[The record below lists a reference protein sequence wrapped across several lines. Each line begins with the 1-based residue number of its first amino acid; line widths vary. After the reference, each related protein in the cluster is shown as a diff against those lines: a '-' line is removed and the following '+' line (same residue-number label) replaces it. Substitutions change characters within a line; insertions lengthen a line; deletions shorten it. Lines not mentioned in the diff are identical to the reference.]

1 MESMMAKNEERVMQ
15 FVEAELE
22 RNPEVA
28 TSDLFEKAKKV
39 DTGLSKLSL
48 RQFNARF
55 PLQVKRRKSLATP
68 GKAPRKGRARAGG
81 TTRGGGRRASQ
92 NRRDAMR
99 EVFLRFAS
107 DLAGA
112 EERKDVVRVL
122 AGVEAYVDEGL
133 KAAGR

>member
-1 MESMMAKNEERVMQ
+1 MMAKNEERVMQ

-22 RNPEVA
+22 RNPDVA

-39 DTGLSKLSL
+39 DSGLGKLSL

-55 PLQVKRRKSLATP
+55 PLQIKRKKSLA
-68 GKAPRKGRARAGG
+68 APRKTRKARARTG
-81 TTRGGGRRASQ
+81 TTPRGAGRRAGQ
-92 NRRDAMR
+92 DRRDAMR

-122 AGVEAYVDEGL
+122 AGVETYVADAL

>member
-1 MESMMAKNEERVMQ
+1 MAKNEERVMQ

-22 RNPEVA
+22 RNPEIG
-28 TSDLFEKAKKV
+28 TSELFEKAKKV
-39 DTGLSKLSL
+39 DAGLQKLSL

-55 PLQVKRRKSLATP
+55 PLQVKRKKSLAQP
-68 GKAPRKGRARAGG
+68 GQKRKSRTRSSGGARGTGRKGPQA
-81 TTRGGGRRASQ
+81 
-92 NRRDAMR
+92 RRDSMR
-99 EVFLRFAS
+99 DVFLRFAS

-122 AGVEAYVDEGL
+122 ASVDGYVDEAL

>member
-1 MESMMAKNEERVMQ
+1 MAKNEERVMQ

-22 RNPEVA
+22 RNPDVA

-39 DTGLSKLSL
+39 DSGLSKLSL

-55 PLQVKRRKSLATP
+55 PLQIKRKKSLA
-68 GKAPRKGRARAGG
+68 APRKGRKAKARTG
-81 TTRGGGRRASQ
+81 TSSRRAGRRAGQ
-92 NRRDAMR
+92 DRRDAMR

-112 EERKDVVRVL
+112 EERKEVVRVL
-122 AGVEAYVDEGL
+122 AGVETYVADAL

>member
-1 MESMMAKNEERVMQ
+1 MAKNEERVMQ

-22 RNPEVA
+22 RNPDIA

-39 DTGLSKLSL
+39 DSGLGKLSL

-55 PLQVKRRKSLATP
+55 PLQIKRRKSLAS
-68 GKAPRKGRARAGG
+68 PRKGRKTKSRGASA
-81 TTRGGGRRASQ
+81 TRGTGRRAGQ
-92 NRRDAMR
+92 DRRDAMR

-107 DLAGA
+107 DLASA

-122 AGVEAYVDEGL
+122 AGVEAYVADAL

>member
-1 MESMMAKNEERVMQ
+1 MAKNEERVMQ

-55 PLQVKRRKSLATP
+55 PLQVKRKKSLATP
-68 GKAPRKGRARAGG
+68 GKASRKGGARKG
-81 TTRGGGRRASQ
+81 TPRGGARRASQ
-92 NRRDAMR
+92 DRRDAMR

>member
-1 MESMMAKNEERVMQ
+1 MAKNENRVME
-15 FVEAELE
+15 FVEAELG

-28 TSDLFEKAKKV
+28 TADLFEKAKKV
-39 DTGLSKLSL
+39 DSGLAKLTL

-55 PLQVKRRKSLATP
+55 PLQIKRKKSLA
-68 GKAPRKGRARAGG
+68 APSRTRKGRARPAAPG
-81 TTRGGGRRASQ
+81 RKGGRRSAQ

-99 EVFLRFAS
+99 DVFLQFAS

-112 EERKDVVRVL
+112 EERKEVVRVL
-122 AGVEAYVDEGL
+122 AGVDAYVADAL